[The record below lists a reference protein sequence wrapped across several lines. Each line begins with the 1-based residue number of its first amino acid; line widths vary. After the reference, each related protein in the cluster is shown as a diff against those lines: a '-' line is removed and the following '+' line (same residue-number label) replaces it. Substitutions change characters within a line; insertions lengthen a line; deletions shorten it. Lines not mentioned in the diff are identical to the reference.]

1 MEVFLAIP
9 LRSSRPLLLAARLTG
24 GLALCAGAALAAPTP
39 RAIVSRVP
47 PAYPELARRMHV
59 SGKVVLL
66 VTIQAD
72 GKVSGTKVESGHA
85 LLAPAAQDAVSRWRF
100 APGAEASESE
110 VDVNFTGDNQ

>member
-1 MEVFLAIP
+1 MAIP
-9 LRSSRPLLLAARLTG
+9 LRSSRSLLRAGGLLL
-24 GLALCAGAALAAPTP
+24 CAVAALAAPTQ
-39 RAIVSRVP
+39 RAIVSRVS

-100 APGAEASESE
+100 APGPEASESE
-110 VDVNFTGDNQ
+110 IDINFTPDGQ